1 MIKDMAP
8 TMPAGAQVRG
18 GCLRL
23 TLLRYRGRPGFIG
36 PWVDQ
41 RCRIGS
47 PPSYLHGV
55 AATPPLDSGKNC
67 VRTRKAAAINVR
79 RRVPQPG
86 AVNGLRTVIVDA
98 LDSDNDDRPRTFS
111 VDREARRQGR
121 IGGCRCAALEAQTL
135 GAAGNQEVD
144 RNPGIPNDVTQAFDS
159 VVAISVGDQKRLLVQ
174 DPNEAGA
181 SPRGEQSTPSA
192 PTVAS
197 VRYGANSIKAL
208 RGDQRVC
215 LFRNRSPARSVV
227 KRFQRSNAGHE
238 IFCYRPSGTNRR
250 YHDQLEHLCTHRG
263 R

>member
-36 PWVDQ
+36 PWVEQ

-55 AATPPLDSGKNC
+55 AATPPLDSGKNR
-67 VRTRKAAAINVR
+67 VRTRKAAVMNVR

-111 VDREARRQGR
+111 VDREARRQGW
-121 IGGCRCAALEAQTL
+121 IGGYRCAALEAQTL
-135 GAAGNQEVD
+135 GAAGNQEVN
-144 RNPGIPNDVTQAFDS
+144 RNPGIPNDVTQAFLPFRLGIKS
-159 VVAISVGDQKRLLVQ
+159 VFSSKIRTK
-174 DPNEAGA
+174 PGA
-181 SPRGEQSTPSA
+181 SPRGGQSTPSA

-197 VRYGANSIKAL
+197 VRYGANSIKA
-208 RGDQRVC
+208 R
-215 LFRNRSPARSVV
+215 
-227 KRFQRSNAGHE
+227 
-238 IFCYRPSGTNRR
+238 
-250 YHDQLEHLCTHRG
+250 
-263 R
+263 